1 MTIGDFLIYTHAFY
15 TTNLRAAVQ
24 RYGNLTVFKM
34 AAVRHLGFWKFN
46 FLTVWTIKRP
56 ILHNLAKFR
65 EDRSICCCDIAIVVI
80 FKKFEILT
88 VVVPGLGLGFIVM
101 PNVIKLGETVAEI

>member
-1 MTIGDFLIYTHAFY
+1 
-15 TTNLRAAVQ
+15 
-24 RYGNLTVFKM
+24 M

-46 FLTVWTIKRP
+46 FLTVWTVKRP

-65 EDRSICCCDIAIVVI
+65 EHRSIRCCDIAIVVI

-88 VVVPGLGLGFIVM
+88 VVVPGLGLGFIVV
-101 PNVIKLGETVAEI
+101 PNVIKLGETVAEIWRFNGFFLNGGSPPSWICRAHIGTTH